1 MYTDDLKVV
10 KDASDFFLMKDCWK
24 LLKLMSLDV
33 F

>member
-10 KDASDFFLMKDCWK
+10 KDASDFFVMKDYWK